1 MSLAYGREWQA
12 GGVTQKN
19 SPQQSQTPALAY
31 RSWVPEASE
40 TYVAEIAQRVAA
52 SSSREV
58 QGWIDDLVAENL
70 SIHDQ
75 QSVNL
80 NPATNT
86 MNPRAEAML
95 SAGLGARPSLGY
107 PGAKY
112 EMGLEAIE
120 QIEIITAELAA
131 QVFEA
136 EFAEI
141 RVPSGA
147 IANMY
152 AFMALANPGDAIIV
166 PPATIAGHVTHQQP
180 GCAGLYGLEIHEA
193 PIDAAT
199 YTVDVAALGDLAE
212 RVQPKVIS
220 IGCSLNLEHHDVAGI
235 RRVADSVGAK
245 VLFDAAHL
253 SGVIAGKAWP
263 NPLREG
269 AHVMTM
275 STYKSLAGPP
285 SGLLVTNDAEIAQRV
300 DAIAFPGMT
309 ANFDAA
315 KSAALSVT
323 LLDWVEHGENYGRAM
338 VDVAVHL
345 AQALADAGVDVHR
358 AGDGHTRSH
367 AFALRAGERGG
378 DATTRHLRRANLL
391 TCAIGLPDGTDAGV
405 RIGTNEMVRWG
416 MGVRDVDEL
425 AELIMLGLN
434 DEPEAVAARVSDF
447 RRRFDSLHYVIGD
460 QRPTG
465 RAHEPASKVVESAGT

>member
-1 MSLAYGREWQA
+1 M
-12 GGVTQKN
+12 TQNN

-75 QSVNL
+75 QCVNL

-120 QIEIITAELAA
+120 KIEIVAAELAA
-131 QVFEA
+131 QVFDA
-136 EFAEI
+136 RYAEI

-147 IANMY
+147 IANLY
-152 AFMALANPGDAIIV
+152 AFMAIAKPGDAVIV

-180 GCAGLYGLEIHEA
+180 GAAGLYGLDIHEA
-193 PIDAAT
+193 PIDADN
-199 YTVDVAALGDLAE
+199 YTVDLAGLSDLAK
-212 RVQPKVIS
+212 RVKPKLIS
-220 IGCSLNLEHHDVAGI
+220 IGCSLNLEHHDVSGI
-235 RRVADSVGAK
+235 REVADSVGAK

-285 SGLLVTNDAEIAQRV
+285 SGLLVTSDSAIAERV
-300 DAIAFPGMT
+300 DEIAFPGLT

-315 KSAALSVT
+315 KSAALAVT
-323 LLDWVEHGENYGRAM
+323 LIDWIEHGEAYGRAM
-338 VDVAVHL
+338 VDIAAQL
-345 AQALADAGVDVHR
+345 ARSLADQGVDVHR
-358 AGDGHTRSH
+358 SGEGFTRSH
-367 AFALRAGERGG
+367 AFAIKAGPRGG
-378 DATTRHLRRANLL
+378 DATTRHLRQANLL
-391 TCAIGLPDGTDAGV
+391 TCAIGLPDGLDAGV

-416 MGVRDVDEL
+416 MGAADVDEL
-425 AELIMLGLN
+425 TMLIVEGLGDQPEL
-434 DEPEAVAARVSDF
+434 VAPTTTAF
-447 RRRFDSLHYVIGD
+447 RGRFTELHYLAD
-460 QRPTG
+460 
-465 RAHEPASKVVESAGT
+465 